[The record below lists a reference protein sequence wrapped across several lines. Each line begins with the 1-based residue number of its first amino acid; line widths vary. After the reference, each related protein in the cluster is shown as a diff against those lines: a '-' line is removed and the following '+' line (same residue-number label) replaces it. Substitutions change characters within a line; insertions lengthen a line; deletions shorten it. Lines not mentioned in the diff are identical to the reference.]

1 MSQGEVDASMDMDRL
16 NRNMPECGRQTHQV
30 LQVSVVHTLVCVCT
44 RVCVCLCVRTRVC
57 VSPEELEEKMPSE
70 KTKLKDE

>member
-1 MSQGEVDASMDMDRL
+1 MSQEEVDASMDMDRL

-30 LQVSVVHTLVCVCT
+30 LQVSVVHTLVCVC
-44 RVCVCLCVRTRVC
+44 LCVRTRVC

>member
-1 MSQGEVDASMDMDRL
+1 MSQEEVDASMDMDRL

-30 LQVSVVHTLVCVCT
+30 LQVSVVHTLCVCVYAC
-44 RVCVCLCVRTRVC
+44 VC